1 MKRPIVFIS
10 YSWDSEE
17 HKEWVLKLASDL
29 MKKYGID
36 IILDRFELSAGRELT
51 YFMESSIEKSD
62 KVLLILTPTYK
73 VKSEKRQ
80 GGVGYETS
88 MISQEIFESPINQV
102 KFIPVLREGTFLN
115 SAPKYIKSK
124 VYHSML
130 GDEKYLFDLED
141 LSRVI
146 YEKPKIEKPEFGEI
160 PDFSNPDHDPIIEMS
175 KKLTSDEIL
184 NRELDQIINSSEGV
198 RIASQ
203 DIRSMYQSLK
213 ERTEVYKDN
222 TELYFSFEGDN
233 AANAIVRCGNY
244 SVTFYLDNIVRNSS
258 DTTKLVVRYWD
269 GFRRLNESRSSY
281 FPGEEPKVR
290 KSIEYSFDL
299 NLKKEPIWKIKSDVL
314 TSQEISNNCFAFLIE
329 SIRKEKSKKF
339 RK

>member
-17 HKEWVLKLASDL
+17 HKEWVLRFASDL
-29 MKKYGID
+29 INKYGID
-36 IILDRFELSAGRELT
+36 IILDQFELSAGRELT
-51 YFMESSIEKSD
+51 HFMESSIEKSD

-73 VKSEKRQ
+73 IKSEERK

-88 MISQEIFESPINQV
+88 MISQEIFESPINEV
-102 KFIPVLREGTFLN
+102 KFIPILRRGTFMN

-124 VYHSML
+124 VYHPML
-130 GDEKYLFDLED
+130 DDERYMFDLND
-141 LSRVI
+141 LARIV
-146 YEKPKIEKPEFGEI
+146 YDKPKIEKPEFGDI
-160 PDFSNPDHDPIIEMS
+160 PDFSSQDHDPIIEMS
-175 KKLTSDEIL
+175 KKLIDEEGI

-203 DIRSMYQSLK
+203 DIRTMYQSLK

-233 AANAIVRCGNY
+233 ATNAIVRCGNY
-244 SVTFYLDNIVRNSS
+244 SVTFYLDNNVINSS

-269 GFRRLNESRSSY
+269 GFRRLNESRSSH
-281 FPGEEPKVR
+281 FPGEEPKV
-290 KSIEYSFDL
+290 KKTVEYSFDL
-299 NLKKEPIWKIKSDVL
+299 NLNKEPVWKIKSDSF
-314 TSQEISNNCFAFLIE
+314 TKTEISNNCFAFLIE